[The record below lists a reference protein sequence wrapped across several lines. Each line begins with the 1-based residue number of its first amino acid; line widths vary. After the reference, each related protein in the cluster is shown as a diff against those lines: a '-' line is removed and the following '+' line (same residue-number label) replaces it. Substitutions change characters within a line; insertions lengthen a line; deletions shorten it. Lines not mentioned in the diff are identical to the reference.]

1 MTETAKDMGKL
12 IRHLREQAG
21 YSRDEFAAAFG
32 VSRNTLINL
41 ERGWTTQPDK
51 PITPHLRIVSKVSD
65 ALEIDLNR
73 MLTAYGMPVEDVAPR
88 FIQLDTEELS
98 PEDIARAR
106 GYIDGLKRKERP

>member
-41 ERGWTTQPDK
+41 ERGWTTRPDK

>member
-12 IRHLREQAG
+12 IRTLREQAG

-32 VSRNTLINL
+32 ISRNTLLNV
-41 ERGWTTQPDK
+41 ERGWTTHPDK
-51 PITPHLRIVSKVSD
+51 PIVPHLRVVTAISG
-65 ALEIDLNR
+65 ALDIDLNR
-73 MLTAYGMPVEDVAPR
+73 MLTAYGMPVEETQPR

-106 GYIDGLKRKERP
+106 GYIDGLRKKEHP